1 MAGRIQGKE
10 ANDYIAKVNSGKT
23 PQQKQNFLQA
33 IFSAPLKLG
42 KQLGEDTAMQRGET
56 APQYLSQTDYNNFKN
71 NKGLEFAKSGIG
83 TAAFFL
89 PGSVGFKGAKGLITA
104 GALAGGATEFGN
116 SQKQDVGGLIGDT
129 VKGAGTGAATAG
141 LLNLVG
147 KGINKVANKG
157 LKDPTI
163 DDLRKVIAS
172 QGDDAVK
179 LGNTGNLGDVNS
191 ISNALSNGSLDDALR
206 KNGFKVTPETRKSL
220 AAQLTQELGDNVPA
234 RAKSNAQAIANAG
247 DDIAVAGQ
255 QVKSGETIDPDLL
268 EQLNNQSMQSGKR
281 NPFATNQ
288 PNYQQAYDDLTK
300 MRQANTASPEDFIK
314 QEELV
319 QSLKGQS
326 PEPVSST
333 QSTPS
338 ITDRLDSFAQ
348 KQQTKG
354 KFTQNVEPTVYGQKQ
369 ADEAEKALQELSKKY
384 GSDDFATI
392 ADNIKGNIQK
402 SAQGRKYNKY
412 DVFDTYTQSSGSPS
426 TAIGLKAD
434 PKKPTGVI
442 DADNFSTKT
451 INDLKKE
458 GLPVTGEGAGRL
470 YNKKMDEVRDI
481 LRASNKEFTGK
492 EFADGYLKSFGATK
506 LKNNPQLKA
515 EVQSLGK
522 DLVRMRKLNPEKVRS
537 YIAGLD
543 NELNPVYTKINMGN
557 PLTDE
562 ETAKIALRKYLDTHL
577 KKAVPKVKEPLSSVS
592 NLYNTSSA
600 LNNKTVESKALNKLF
615 KKLQT
620 DDINELLQYREE
632 IQNISGNARRAMRT
646 GSRELAPKD
655 ATNVRIL
662 DAIDN
667 VIAQKHPDLVP
678 MLQEF
683 DQVAEGATNAIRQQ
697 QSPFNANQSMTAMVL
712 NPKQAIAETV
722 RNNAGKVAGKSAEV
736 LSKTIKTGNQTAQK
750 LAQNLQG
757 LSKYL
762 ESSGLPRTQIAAIM
776 GSIALNDYMDNN
788 NNGIPDSMED
798 GDGVDTENTQET
810 VQANPLQN
818 QRLLLAQ
825 NLMQMKDSKGKPM
838 YDYQSALEQANAALQ
853 LQGYDTSALDQKP
866 AKEKSAADKKLANQA
881 TTGLKALDRLS
892 AKLQK
897 DKSLPLKTK
906 IPGIIQPA
914 DVRQYNNDVKLAA
927 EMFGRVQSGGAIN
940 KEEEKRF
947 VELINDAFAD
957 PETSAQKIEQIKE
970 YFSGL

>member
-129 VKGAGTGAATAG
+129 IKGAGTGAATAG

-234 RAKSNAQAIANAG
+234 RAKSNAQAITNGG

-255 QVKSGETIDPDLL
+255 TVKSGETIDPDLL

-319 QSLKGQS
+319 QSLKPKNKLQQTFRNMRGSELDVPRGKYDFNAVDTKQALQDNLNARGLSFDLKGIQKAKEQAGQQLDAYIDDIYRADPKRVYNTDQLFGQNFNDNLDS
-326 PEPVSST
+326 LAISLG
-333 QSTPS
+333 
-338 ITDRLDSFAQ
+338 TDRNKLNNFVKSF
-348 KQQTKG
+348 TG
-354 KFTQNVEPTVYGQKQ
+354 N
-369 ADEAEKALQELSKKY
+369 SKY
-384 GSDDFATI
+384 GSAKDVVTKDYTI
-392 ADNIKGNIQK
+392 GDVKQMVQDINKALRDK
-402 SAQGRKYNKY
+402 S
-412 DVFDTYTQSSGSPS
+412 
-426 TAIGLKAD
+426 
-434 PKKPTGVI
+434 
-442 DADNFSTKT
+442 
-451 INDLKKE
+451 
-458 GLPVTGEGAGRL
+458 VTGPRKQVAQMIKTEL
-470 YNKKMDEVRDI
+470 MDTLTADAPEYGKI
-481 LRASNKEFTGK
+481 AKEYAIYASAENPTALKQLRGEQTASTNVINE
-492 EFADGYLKSFGATK
+492 AT
-506 LKNNPQLKA
+506 
-515 EVQSLGK
+515 
-522 DLVRMRKLNPEKVRS
+522 
-537 YIAGLD
+537 
-543 NELNPVYTKINMGN
+543 TKIANK
-557 PLTDE
+557 
-562 ETAKIALRKYLDTHL
+562 AKRVIGSVGD
-577 KKAVPKVKEPLSSVS
+577 KV
-592 NLYNTSSA
+592 TSG
-600 LNNKTVESKALNKLF
+600 KLP
-615 KKLQT
+615 
-620 DDINELLQYREE
+620 
-632 IQNISGNARRAMRT
+632 G
-646 GSRELAPKD
+646 G
-655 ATNVRIL
+655 
-662 DAIDN
+662 
-667 VIAQKHPDLVP
+667 
-678 MLQEF
+678 
-683 DQVAEGATNAIRQQ
+683 
-697 QSPFNANQSMTAMVL
+697 
-712 NPKQAIAETV
+712 
-722 RNNAGKVAGKSAEV
+722 
-736 LSKTIKTGNQTAQK
+736 QTAQK

-757 LSKYL
+757 MQKYL
-762 ESSGLPRTQIAAIM
+762 ENSGLPRTQIAAIM
-776 GSIALNDYMDNN
+776 GAHAMNDYLDNN
-788 NNGIPDSMED
+788 KNGIPDNQEAGMTD
-798 GDGVDTENTQET
+798 GDGVDSENVADVASE
-810 VQANPLQN
+810 ANPLQ
-818 QRLLLAQ
+818 QKREQLAESLLS
-825 NLMQMKDSKGKPM
+825 MKDSKGRPM
-838 YDYQSALEQANAALQ
+838 YDYKSALEQADAALQ
-853 LQGYDTSALDQKP
+853 IGGNDTSSLSSKATKAP
-866 AKEKSAADKKLANQA
+866 STTEKKLSNQA

-892 AKLQK
+892 QKLST
-897 DKSLPLKTK
+897 DRALPLKTK
-906 IPGIIQPA
+906 IPGILQPK
-914 DVRQYNNDVKLAA
+914 DVRQYNNDIKLAA